1 MNRLFQPRAVSASA
15 APARPPAARLADT
28 GVRAPVARAPAT
40 PAPTADAPD
49 ANAAIARAP
58 SHRAPADRA
67 PTGRAPTGHAP
78 TGHAPTGHAG
88 GPAGTSAPPAC
99 ASIAC
104 APVHRALTADARGAH
119 AGSVALAPGRLLL
132 QAGQRGPLWRITE
145 GWLALTLPGADAD
158 ALLQLA
164 GPGDWVGLA
173 ALADA
178 PYGESA
184 LALTAVRAEPVPWA
198 DADAPRAL
206 LQAALRQQQRQAL
219 DMSRLRTGAVRAR
232 LQHLLALLTPPG
244 GVLPRQALPPLK
256 MLARIVDSADE
267 TVCRGLRGL
276 LPARPGRDPHSRR
289 AAAPRGSPSAP
300 PRASPLAALAA

>member
-49 ANAAIARAP
+49 ANPAIARAP
-58 SHRAPADRA
+58 SHRAPAD
-67 PTGRAPTGHAP
+67 HAP
-78 TGHAPTGHAG
+78 TDHAPTDHAPTDHAR
-88 GPAGTSAPPAC
+88 GPAGTSAPPVC
-99 ASIAC
+99 ASIAG
-104 APVHRALTADARGAH
+104 APAHHAPTADAPGAH

-145 GWLALTLPGADAD
+145 GWLALTLPGADAG